1 VREFHRTHVKMCMH
15 VHVRITP
22 PRVFSPDRSF
32 SENRYTG
39 VRRGLLP
46 RDTGYYI
53 SIISAP
59 SLLPPRSLSASE
71 YIAAAESE
79 GRRGT
84 ERDGFGPVFG
94 RRYLLSASRNFP
106 AAARYAICSIRS
118 HREIAAKDYSSTYS
132 LLEEKSDLGQVPT
145 IQSVCVQRLRLS
157 RRIA

>member
-1 VREFHRTHVKMCMH
+1 MCMH

-84 ERDGFGPVFG
+84 ERDGEG
-94 RRYLLSASRNFP
+94 RRGTVSVPSSESLFTIGVSKFSCCCTIRDLLDSI
-106 AAARYAICSIRS
+106 AR
-118 HREIAAKDYSSTYS
+118 REIAAKDYSSCYS
-132 LLEEKSDLGQVPT
+132 LLEEKSDLGQVLR
-145 IQSVCVQRLRLS
+145 IQSVRVQRLRLS
-157 RRIA
+157 RIA